1 MARVPHFETIANGEG
16 QPIASGTIDVRH
28 KADNSLA
35 TLYAAETGGTTKD
48 NPLDIEAADEGLA
61 AFWIDEGLY
70 DITVTSGGSSET
82 YTRWI
87 AKAPVRFTTVAAMVA
102 DTRPSLGLT
111 GQDVYANGYRYTI
124 QSGASDLQTAGGVNL
139 KIEPFQGAYHIKQWN
154 INNDGT
160 TDDSASVQAA
170 LDKWE
175 AEIAADTG
183 VNTLRFGGT
192 NLKIDTSL
200 NVAIATN
207 MIAASELDF
216 SGGTIISGVTSTGNG
231 AVLQFTTTSHL
242 MRNFYLRRPSI
253 KMGGSETR
261 GILVLAGTTGATSFY
276 RFIIDNPIIKD
287 TPASAKALE
296 FRDNT
301 FECVVLYPNLDC
313 DATSG
318 GTYCM
323 HVTNAGGGN
332 VTSVEV
338 YGGTMFGGIN
348 NLRVDQGGVKVFG
361 CTFLDAGSYAV
372 DAGTGTSATTE
383 MTLIGCRFERAQM
396 DGVDDHAVYI
406 KGQATITGCYS
417 TSDNGNLTKM
427 IRARPTS
434 GGIRAYGNMISATL
448 TGGVIEID
456 APVSDGLVF
465 TDALPSEITWANADD
480 QDNVVAPGK
489 LAVADLGDTSGAVT
503 HSMDNGNVLILTAT
517 GAVTINAPTSPIEGQ
532 ELHIYL
538 VQDGTG
544 SHSVTFNAIFTNVT
558 AATTTAGQ
566 KNYWKFVHLRGG
578 WRETAHE
585 TFA

>member
-1 MARVPHFETIANGEG
+1 MARVPFFETIANGEG
-16 QPIASGTIDVRH
+16 QPIASGTIEVRH
-28 KADNSLA
+28 PADNSLA
-35 TLYAAETGGTTKD
+35 TLYQAQTGGTTLN
-48 NPLDIEAADEGLA
+48 NPLDIVSADTGLA
-61 AFWIDEGLY
+61 DFWIDEGLY
-70 DITVTSGGSSET
+70 EITVTSGGSSQT
-82 YTRWI
+82 YTRWV
-87 AKAPVRFTTVAAMVA
+87 AKAPVRFATVAAMVA
-102 DTRPSLGLT
+102 DTRPALGLT
-111 GQDVYANGYRYTI
+111 GDDVYAKGYRYTI
-124 QSGASDLQTAGGVNL
+124 DLSSSDLQTAGGVHL
-139 KIEPFQGAYHIKQWN
+139 KIEPFQGAYHIEQWN

-175 AEIAADTG
+175 AEIAANTG
-183 VNTLRFGGT
+183 VNTLRFGGAD
-192 NLKIDTSL
+192 LKIDTSL
-200 NVAIATN
+200 NVAITTN
-207 MIAASELDF
+207 MIAPSELDF
-216 SGGTIISGVTSTGNG
+216 SGSRIVSGVTSAGNG

-242 MRNFYLRRPSI
+242 MRNFLVRRPYI
-253 KMGGSETR
+253 EMGGSETR

-276 RFIIDNPIIKD
+276 RFMIEMPHIKD

-301 FECVVLYPNLDC
+301 FECVVLQPNLDC

-323 HVTNAGGGN
+323 HVTNAGGGD

-383 MTLIGCRFERAQM
+383 MTLMGCRFERAQM
-396 DGVDDHAVYI
+396 DAVDDHAVYV
-406 KGQATITGCYS
+406 KGQATIMGCYS

-489 LAVADLGDTSGAVT
+489 MAVADLGTTSGAIT
-503 HSMDNGNVLILTAT
+503 HSMDNGNVLILTAD
-517 GAVTINAPTSPIEGQ
+517 GNVTINAPTSPIEGQ
-532 ELHIYL
+532 ELHVY
-538 VQDGTG
+538 VVEDGSGGHT
-544 SHSVTFNAIFTNVT
+544 VTFNAVFTNVT